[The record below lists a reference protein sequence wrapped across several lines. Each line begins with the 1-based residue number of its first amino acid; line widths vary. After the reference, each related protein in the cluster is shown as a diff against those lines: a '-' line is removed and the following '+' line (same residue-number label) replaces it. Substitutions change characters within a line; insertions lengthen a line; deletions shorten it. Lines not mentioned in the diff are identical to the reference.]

1 MTPYADGSVRILG
14 LGTAVPPNRMTQ
26 DEAVELAHE
35 VCCRNATDRKLLEVL
50 YRKSGVRQRH
60 TALPHR
66 LALQWTPAAA
76 AVVPAPTATED
87 DDPFDSYG
95 DLGVEFAAETAP
107 AATVAPELGRSP
119 GSSLGPTT
127 GERMQYYRD
136 TAPMVALGAV
146 AEALEEAQV
155 MAGEITHLVTVSCT
169 GFFSPGLELIL
180 LDTLGLRP
188 TIERVNVGFM
198 GCHGAINGLRVARA
212 LALSDPRNRVLL
224 CAVELC
230 SLHYAFAW
238 DPERV
243 VGNAVFADGAAAL
256 VLAAGGPADA
266 SGAGDSASPN
276 TVGPI
281 SIAATGSCLIPN
293 SADAMSW
300 TIGDH
305 GFEMF
310 LSTRVPDLIQAHLRP
325 WFDEWLAGNGLRI
338 EDIGSWALHPGG
350 PRIVSA
356 VEQCLG
362 LTESAGW
369 ASREILATYGNMS
382 SPTILFVLNR
392 LRQEGARMP
401 CVALG
406 FGPGLAAEAALF
418 R

>member
-1 MTPYADGSVRILG
+1 
-14 LGTAVPPNRMTQ
+14 
-26 DEAVELAHE
+26 
-35 VCCRNATDRKLLEVL
+35 
-50 YRKSGVRQRH
+50 
-60 TALPHR
+60 
-66 LALQWTPAAA
+66 
-76 AVVPAPTATED
+76 
-87 DDPFDSYG
+87 
-95 DLGVEFAAETAP
+95 
-107 AATVAPELGRSP
+107 
-119 GSSLGPTT
+119 
-127 GERMQYYRD
+127 
-136 TAPMVALGAV
+136 
-146 AEALEEAQV
+146 

-188 TIERVNVGFM
+188 TVERVNVGFM

-212 LALSDPRNRVLL
+212 LALSNPRNRVLL

-238 DPERV
+238 DPDRV

-256 VLAAGGPADA
+256 VLAAGAP
-266 SGAGDSASPN
+266 GDDLARRETVSPN
-276 TVGPI
+276 TAAPNAAAPI

-325 WFDEWLAGNGLRI
+325 WFDEWLAENGLRV

-362 LTESAGW
+362 LPESASA
-369 ASREILATYGNMS
+369 ASREVLATYGNMS
-382 SPTILFVLNR
+382 SPTILFVLDR
-392 LRQEGARMP
+392 LRQDGARMP

>member
-1 MTPYADGSVRILG
+1 MTFNAEGSVRILG
-14 LGTAVPPNRMTQ
+14 IGTAVPPNRMTQ
-26 DEAVELAHE
+26 EEAVVLAHE
-35 VCCRNATDRKLLEVL
+35 VCCRNDADRKLLDVL

-60 TALPHR
+60 TAVPHR
-66 LALQWTPAAA
+66 MALDWLPGAAEIPAARDSNRPTDDETPFDRFGDLEVDYDAEATAA
-76 AVVPAPTATED
+76 AVA
-87 DDPFDSYG
+87 
-95 DLGVEFAAETAP
+95 AP
-107 AATVAPELGRSP
+107 A
-119 GSSLGPTT
+119 GSLPGPTT
-127 GERMQYYRD
+127 GERMRLYRD
-136 TAPMVALGAV
+136 AAPLVALSAV
-146 AEALEEAQV
+146 ATALEEAQV

-169 GFFSPGLELIL
+169 GFYSPGLELIL
-180 LDTLGLRP
+180 IDTLGLRR
-188 TIERVNVGFM
+188 TVERVNVGFM

-212 LALSDPRNRVLL
+212 LAAASPKHRVLL

-238 DPERV
+238 DPDRV

-256 VLAAGGPADA
+256 VLA
-266 SGAGDSASPN
+266 SGATICDDGRRA
-276 TVGPI
+276 I
-281 SIAATGSCLIPN
+281 SVAATGSCILPD

-300 TIGDH
+300 TIGDY

-310 LSTRVPDLIQAHLRP
+310 LSTRVPDLIHAHLRP
-325 WFDEWLAGNGLRI
+325 WFEAWLAEHGLRL

-362 LTESAGW
+362 LTETAGA
-369 ASREILATYGNMS
+369 ASREVLAAYGNMS
-382 SPTILFVLNR
+382 SPTILFVLDR
-392 LRQEGARMP
+392 LRRQGARMP

>member
-1 MTPYADGSVRILG
+1 MTDMTEGSVRILG
-14 LGTAVPPNRMTQ
+14 LGTAVPPNRMSQ
-26 DEAVELAHE
+26 DEAVLLAHE
-35 VCCRNATDRKLLEVL
+35 VCCRNDADRKLLEVL

-66 LALQWTPAAA
+66 MALNWAPAA
-76 AVVPAPTATED
+76 VPTGVAPVGALAEEN

-95 DLGVEFAAETAP
+95 DLGVDFGADETEAAP
-107 AATVAPELGRSP
+107 ATAAPGK
-119 GSSLGPTT
+119 SLGPTT
-127 GERMQYYRD
+127 GQRMQYYRD
-136 TAPMVALGAV
+136 TAPMVALSAV
-146 AEALEEAQV
+146 AEALEEAQT

-180 LDTLGLRP
+180 IDTLGLRR
-188 TIERVNVGFM
+188 TVERVNVGFM

-212 LALSDPRNRVLL
+212 LAAGNPRNRVLL

-238 DPERV
+238 DPDRV

-256 VLAAGGPADA
+256 VLGMGDAPAGGDGKTP
-266 SGAGDSASPN
+266 
-276 TVGPI
+276 V

-310 LSTRVPDLIQAHLRP
+310 LSSRVPDLIQAHLRP
-325 WFDEWLAGNGLRI
+325 WFDEWLAEQGLRV

-362 LTESAGW
+362 LPDTASA
-369 ASREILATYGNMS
+369 ASREVLATYGNMS
-382 SPTILFVLNR
+382 SPTILFVLDR
-392 LRQEGARMP
+392 LRHEGARMP

>member
-1 MTPYADGSVRILG
+1 MPR
-14 LGTAVPPNRMTQ
+14 
-26 DEAVELAHE
+26 
-35 VCCRNATDRKLLEVL
+35 
-50 YRKSGVRQRH
+50 
-60 TALPHR
+60 
-66 LALQWTPAAA
+66 PA
-76 AVVPAPTATED
+76 
-87 DDPFDSYG
+87 
-95 DLGVEFAAETAP
+95 
-107 AATVAPELGRSP
+107 LGRA
-119 GSSLGPTT
+119 LGPTT
-127 GERMQYYRD
+127 GERMAFYRD
-136 TAPMVALGAV
+136 TAPMVALAAV
-146 AEALEEAQV
+146 AESLEEAQLT
-155 MAGEITHLVTVSCT
+155 AGEITHLVTVSCT

-188 TIERVNVGFM
+188 TVERVNVGFM

-212 LALSDPRNRVLL
+212 LSAASPNYRVLL

-238 DPERV
+238 DPDRV

-256 VLAAGGPADA
+256 VLSSANTGRSEANGAAHEAGP
-266 SGAGDSASPN
+266 S
-276 TVGPI
+276 I
-281 SIAATGSCLIPN
+281 SIAATGSCILPD

-310 LSTRVPDLIQAHLRP
+310 LSTRVPDLIHAHLRP
-325 WFDEWLAGNGLRI
+325 WFDQWLAEQGLTV
-338 EDIGSWALHPGG
+338 DQIGSWALHPGG

-362 LTESAGW
+362 LPETASA
-369 ASREILATYGNMS
+369 ASREVLATYGNMS
-382 SPTILFVLNR
+382 SPTILFVLDR
-392 LRQEGARMP
+392 LRREGAPMP